1 MKNINLNNEQRTT
14 NNEQRTTNNEQRTTN
29 NEQRT
34 TKIQIIDFS
43 EYIQLVFTDY
53 TLRTITLGTAIL
65 GAICGMLGSFAVLRK
80 QSLLGDAIS
89 HAALPGIAIAFL
101 ITGTKETNV
110 LLIGALVSGL
120 LGAFWIRGIT
130 KRTHLKSDTALG
142 LILSI
147 FFGFG
152 MLLLTYIQKLPNA
165 NQSGLDKFL
174 FGQAATL
181 LARDVW
187 FMAIVTFICLVV
199 LLLFWKEFKIL
210 LFDADYAKTLGFN
223 IQLIDILI
231 TSFIVIAI
239 VLGLQTVGVVL
250 MSAML
255 LAPAAAARQWTNSLG
270 IMVVLAAFFGATS
283 GVVGTAISASQNNLS
298 TGPVIVL
305 VAAVFVGFSFIF
317 SPSRGLLFKQIRFI
331 QNRKDLQLHKTLAFM
346 FEIAEDHEDISHPHA
361 IKILN
366 NFYGYTRKSL
376 GKLERKEYINVKGS
390 MWSMTPK
397 GYHFAANL
405 YNQQGNE
412 NE

>member
-1 MKNINLNNEQRTT
+1 
-14 NNEQRTTNNEQRTTN
+14 
-29 NEQRT
+29 
-34 TKIQIIDFS
+34 
-43 EYIQLVFTDY
+43 
-53 TLRTITLGTAIL
+53 
-65 GAICGMLGSFAVLRK
+65 
-80 QSLLGDAIS
+80 
-89 HAALPGIAIAFL
+89 
-101 ITGTKETNV
+101 
-110 LLIGALVSGL
+110 

-187 FMAIVTFICLVV
+187 FMASVTFICFVV
-199 LLLFWKEFKIL
+199 MLLFWKEFKIL

-270 IMVVLAAFFGATS
+270 IMVVLAACFGASS
-283 GVVGTAISASQNNLS
+283 GVIGTAISASQNNLS

-317 SPSRGLLFKQIRFI
+317 SPSRGLLFRQIRFI
-331 QNRKDLQLHKTLAFM
+331 QNRKDLELHKTLAFM
-346 FEIAEDHEDISHPHA
+346 FEIAKGHEDISHPHA
-361 IKILN
+361 VKILN
-366 NFYGYTRKSL
+366 NFHGYTRKSL
-376 GKLERKEYINVKGS
+376 GKLVQKEYIKVAGS

-397 GYHFAANL
+397 GYYFAANL

>member
-1 MKNINLNNEQRTT
+1 M
-14 NNEQRTTNNEQRTTN
+14 
-29 NEQRT
+29 
-34 TKIQIIDFS
+34 
-43 EYIQLVFTDY
+43 
-53 TLRTITLGTAIL
+53 GTAIL

-101 ITGTKETNV
+101 LTGTKETNV
-110 LLIGALVSGL
+110 LLVGALISGL
-120 LGAFWIRGIT
+120 LGAFWIRGIV

-152 MLLLTYIQKLPNA
+152 MLLLTYIQKQPNA

-187 FMAIVTFICLVV
+187 FMALVTFVCLCV

-223 IQLIDILI
+223 TRLIDILI
-231 TSFIVIAI
+231 TSFIVLAI

-270 IMVVLAAFFGATS
+270 IMVVLAAVFGATS
-283 GVVGTAISASQNNLS
+283 GVLGTAISASQDNLS
-298 TGPVIVL
+298 TGPIIVL
-305 VAAVFVGFSFIF
+305 VAAIFVIFSFIF
-317 SPSRGLLFKQIRFI
+317 SPSRGLLFRQIRFI
-331 QNRKDLQLHKTLAFM
+331 QNRKDLELHKTLAFM
-346 FEIAEDHEDISHPHA
+346 FDIAKNHEDISHPHA
-361 IKILN
+361 VKILN
-366 NFYGYTRKSL
+366 NFHGFTRKSL
-376 GKLERKEYINVKGS
+376 SKLEAKNYIEVNGA
-390 MWSMTPK
+390 MWSMTPS

-405 YNQQGNE
+405 YNQQVNE
-412 NE
+412 DE